1 VFGNRDKRWRLGVGV
16 RYGGYTAAIGREDG
30 AAGIGGS
37 YQFLLTRVI
46 R

>member
-16 RYGGYTAAIGREDG
+16 RYAGYTAAIGREDG

-46 R
+46 K